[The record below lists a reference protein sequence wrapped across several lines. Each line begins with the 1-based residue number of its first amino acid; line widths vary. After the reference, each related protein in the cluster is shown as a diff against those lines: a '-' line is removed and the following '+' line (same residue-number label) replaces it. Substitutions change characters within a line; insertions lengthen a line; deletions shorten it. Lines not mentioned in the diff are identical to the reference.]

1 MKILQNKKD
10 GSGRIMFTNEEIEI
24 LKDKGYF
31 EVSALT
37 LKQIGNHLVHIAT
50 EINEYLPEEHLSV
63 RSEEGEHI
71 QLEKK
76 DRKITHRF

>member
-1 MKILQNKKD
+1 MKILQNKRD
-10 GSGRIMFTNEEIEI
+10 GSGRIIFTDEEIEI
-24 LKDKGYF
+24 LNDKGYF
-31 EVSALT
+31 EITALA

-76 DRKITHRF
+76 EIKKIEK